1 MGAKRHKKCSFKK
14 EAEGGLTHRQK
25 RRRQFDPR
33 CRDWALDH
41 RWGGISKEDS
51 EGIATEQK
59 NQGRSY
65 AVGISQR
72 NE

>member
-1 MGAKRHKKCSFKK
+1 MSVDR
-14 EAEGGLTHRQK
+14 EEVQELGLGPQME
-25 RRRQFDPR
+25 
-33 CRDWALDH
+33 
-41 RWGGISKEDS
+41 GISKEDS
-51 EGIATEQK
+51 EGIAIEQK